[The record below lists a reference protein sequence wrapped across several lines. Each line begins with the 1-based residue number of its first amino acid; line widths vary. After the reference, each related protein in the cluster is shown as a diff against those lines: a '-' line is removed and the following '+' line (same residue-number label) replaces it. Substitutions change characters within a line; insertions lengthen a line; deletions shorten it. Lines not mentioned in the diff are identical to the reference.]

1 MPGFP
6 SPFGSDDGDLFDG
19 YDEFVEDDLPRPGRF
34 LDGHDVLTGADHLAF
49 HRLTRDCFEER
60 KVYDMT
66 FNYNLARLNLDT
78 RHGSAGFRYAVE
90 RGDATDAV
98 DPAEAVEAADA
109 IDPADVD
116 GDAFDGSG
124 VDRVLRA
131 EFTPTT
137 AFCPQTH
144 TLTIGAFRAWNG
156 LADRHEYDLVRVRA
170 APMHNQS
177 EAVNDRLAEL
187 EAAYLE
193 TGDVEEEPNDGVGA
207 VATEGKTNAGGP
219 SGSADAPF

>member
-1 MPGFP
+1 MPSFP
-6 SPFGSDDGDLFDG
+6 SPFGSDDDGLFDG
-19 YDEFVEDDLPRPGRF
+19 YDEFVADNLPRPGGF
-34 LDGHDVLTGADHLAF
+34 LEGHDVLTGADHLAF

-60 KVYDMT
+60 TVYDMT

-78 RHGSAGFRYAVE
+78 RHGNAGFRYAVE
-90 RGDATDAV
+90 RGDAADAV
-98 DPAEAVEAADA
+98 A
-109 IDPADVD
+109 PADVD
-116 GDAFDGSG
+116 GDAINEGD

-137 AFCPQTH
+137 PFCPQTH

-156 LADRHEYDLVRVRA
+156 LSERHEYDLVRVRA

-187 EAAYLE
+187 EESYLE
-193 TGDVEEEPNDGVGA
+193 TGDVEAEGEEGVGIGA
-207 VATEGKTNAGGP
+207 SPMGETGDPAARTRST
-219 SGSADAPF
+219 DAPF

>member
-6 SPFGSDDGDLFDG
+6 SPFGSDGDDLFDG
-19 YDEFVEDDLPRPGRF
+19 YDEFVADDLPRPGAF

-60 KVYDMT
+60 GVYDMT
-66 FNYNLARLNLDT
+66 FDYNLARLNLDT
-78 RHGSAGFRYAVE
+78 RHGDAGFRYAVE
-90 RGDATDAV
+90 RGDAADTV
-98 DPAEAVEAADA
+98 DGGEIEDDAADGA
-109 IDPADVD
+109 
-116 GDAFDGSG
+116 
-124 VDRVLRA
+124 DRVLRA

-144 TLTIGAFRAWNG
+144 TLTVGAFRAWNG

-170 APMHNQS
+170 APTHNQS

-187 EAAYLE
+187 EEAYLGMGDAETAVDEDVGIEANRVGE
-193 TGDVEEEPNDGVGA
+193 TGGA
-207 VATEGKTNAGGP
+207 SAP
-219 SGSADAPF
+219 SGSTDAPFK

>member
-6 SPFGSDDGDLFDG
+6 SPFGSDDDGLFDG
-19 YDEFVEDDLPRPGRF
+19 YDEFVAASLPQPGAF
-34 LDGHDVLTGADHLAF
+34 LDGHDVLTGEDHLAF

-66 FNYNLARLNLDT
+66 FDYNLARLNLDT
-78 RHGSAGFRYAVE
+78 RHESAGFRYAVE
-90 RGDATDAV
+90 RSDAPD
-98 DPAEAVEAADA
+98 AADA
-109 IDPADVD
+109 VAVEDAAVD
-116 GDAFDGSG
+116 A
-124 VDRVLRA
+124 DRVLRA

-144 TLTIGAFRAWNG
+144 TLTVGAFRAWNG

-177 EAVNDRLAEL
+177 EAVNDRLADL
-187 EAAYLE
+187 EASYLE
-193 TGDVEEEPNDGVGA
+193 TGDVEAEGDDGPGVGA
-207 VATEGKTNAGGP
+207 PPVGGATETGTQER
-219 SGSADAPF
+219 STDAPF

>member
-1 MPGFP
+1 MPSFP
-6 SPFGSDDGDLFDG
+6 SPFGSDEDGLFDG
-19 YDEFVEDDLPRPGRF
+19 YDEFVADDLPRPGGF

-49 HRLTRDCFEER
+49 HRLTRECFEAR
-60 KVYDMT
+60 TVYDMT
-66 FNYNLARLNLDT
+66 FDYNLARLNLDT
-78 RHGSAGFRYAVE
+78 RHEDAGFRYAVE
-90 RGDATDAV
+90 RGDAADAV
-98 DPAEAVEAADA
+98 DAADA
-109 IDPADVD
+109 G

-187 EAAYLE
+187 EDRFLE
-193 TGDVEEEPNDGVGA
+193 TGDVEAEGDEGVGIGSNP
-207 VATEGKTNAGGP
+207 VGGRGEASAP
-219 SGSADAPF
+219 SGSTDAPF